1 MGPLGWPETVFIFFL
16 ALLLFGPKKL
26 PELGRTIGKAMTEF
40 RRASNELKAT
50 FDREMKT
57 LEQETDFKELREVAS
72 QYQYD
77 TNNYDYSS
85 YEGSN
90 YESTNYEASNYDG
103 SYGSDH
109 SEAAV
114 STPST
119 TSASAPQGAES
130 PSVVAPNGDTAAVHE
145 SNGHAPEQTV
155 ARGGFGT
162 HSEENGH
169 TEPTSAPA
177 EHKA

>member
-1 MGPLGWPETVFIFFL
+1 MGPLGWQETVFIFFL

-40 RRASNELKAT
+40 RRASSELKAT
-50 FDREMKT
+50 FDREIKT
-57 LEQETDFKELREVAS
+57 LEQETEFKELTEVTN

-77 TNNYDYSS
+77 TYNYDYSS

-90 YESTNYEASNYDG
+90 YDSSNGSEHYDSTD
-103 SYGSDH
+103 
-109 SEAAV
+109 
-114 STPST
+114 STPSIA
-119 TSASAPQGAES
+119 SASAPEGAES
-130 PSVVAPNGDTAAVHE
+130 PSVDAPIGDLAGVSE
-145 SNGHAPEQTV
+145 MNGHAPEETV

-162 HSEENGH
+162 SPEQHGNA
-169 TEPTSAPA
+169 EPAPAPA

>member
-57 LEQETDFKELREVAS
+57 LEQETDLKELKEVAN

-77 TNNYDYSS
+77 TYNYDYSS
-85 YEGSN
+85 YEGASYESSN
-90 YESTNYEASNYDG
+90 YELPAG
-103 SYGSDH
+103 SENTES
-109 SEAAV
+109 AA

-119 TSASAPQGAES
+119 PSASAPEGAES
-130 PSVVAPNGDTAAVHE
+130 TTVVASNVETTAGYE
-145 SNGHAPEQTV
+145 SNGHAPENTV
-155 ARGGFGT
+155 ARGELGEGPADG
-162 HSEENGH
+162 HSNHASEA
-169 TEPTSAPA
+169 T